1 MLDIIKSNQDNTYE
15 FNLVGRLDT
24 TTSPTLANEIQAVY
38 DKGADKII
46 LNIEKL
52 DYVSSAGLRVILS
65 TQKKMN
71 SINGT
76 LIIRHPKEMVTEVF
90 EATGFCDILTIEN

>member
-1 MLDIIKSNQDNTYE
+1 MLDIIKSNTENTYE

-90 EATGFCDILTIEN
+90 EATGFCDIITIEN

>member
-1 MLDIIKSNQDNTYE
+1 MLDIIKSNQENMYE
-15 FNLVGRLDT
+15 ISLVGRLDT
-24 TTSPTLANEIQAVY
+24 TTSPNFANEIQAVC
-38 DKGADKII
+38 DMGANKII

-71 SINGT
+71 AIDGT
-76 LIIRHPKEMVTEVF
+76 LIIRYPNEMVSEVF